1 MKYGILTFHNIP
13 NIGALLQAYSL
24 CEAIK
29 QQGGDCEII
38 DYKCDNIEKRELVYK
53 PHSNILKDIVL
64 RYLWIKTQKK
74 IKKCQE
80 YMMSKGLYSTLK
92 YDSSNISFANQEYDA
107 FISGSDMIWNL
118 KVTDH
123 DYTYFQNF
131 VVDSK
136 PKYSYGS
143 SIGDKWE
150 NKDINKVNELLLRFN
165 KISVREEDTCKFI
178 QNLGIECKHVVDP
191 TMLISSDN
199 WMKEARPP
207 KLNSYVL
214 VYFSSKELVI
224 SARHYAKR
232 HGLKV
237 VLLSTGVPNIR
248 IKNVF
253 PFTPPEWLGYFL
265 NADAVFTNSYH
276 GLLFSLYFKK
286 QVWCANYGNRI
297 ISLMDSLGLNN
308 RLLKNDTEL
317 CSTIDFSIVEEKIE
331 AMRQDSL
338 EYLKSITSNT

>member
-29 QQGGDCEII
+29 KLGVDCEII

-53 PHSNILKDIVL
+53 PHPNILKDIAL

-74 IKKCQE
+74 IQKCQA
-80 YMMSKGLYSTLK
+80 YMMSKGLYSNLK
-92 YDSSNISFANQEYDA
+92 YDSSNISSANQEYDA

-118 KVTDH
+118 NVTDH
-123 DYTYFQNF
+123 DYTYFQDF
-131 VVDSK
+131 VDDSK

-143 SIGDKWE
+143 SIGDKWDKE
-150 NKDINKVNELLLRFN
+150 YLNKVKNLLSRFN

-178 QNLGIECKHVVDP
+178 QTLGIECKHVVDP

-199 WMKEARPP
+199 WMKEALGP
-207 KLNSYVL
+207 KLNGYVL
-214 VYFSSKELVI
+214 IYFPSKELVA
-224 SARHYAKR
+224 SARHYAR
-232 HGLKV
+232 RNGLKV
-237 VLLSTGVPNIR
+237 VNLSTGVPNLR
-248 IKNVF
+248 LKNVF
-253 PFTPPEWLGYFL
+253 PYTPPEWLGYFL

-297 ISLMDSLGLNN
+297 TSLMNSLGLNN

-331 AMRQDSL
+331 AMRRESL
-338 EYLKSITSNT
+338 EYLKSITINT